1 MISQGITH
9 KKFMVEIYQLCLKL
23 TDSRDNSQ
31 SVIRLSKKVL
41 LSFASFSSLKI
52 DLYGYLSP

>member
-9 KKFMVEIYQLCLKL
+9 KKFMVEIYRLCLKL